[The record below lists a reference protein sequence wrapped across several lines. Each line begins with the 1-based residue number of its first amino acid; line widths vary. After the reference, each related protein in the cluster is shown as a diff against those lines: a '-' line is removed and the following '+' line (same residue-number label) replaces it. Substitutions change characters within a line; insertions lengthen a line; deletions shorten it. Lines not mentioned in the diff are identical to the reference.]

1 LKQQLDAGLAT
12 TKRRGKE
19 RGPAVA
25 VSGVVTPSRRQQHLQ
40 CARLPRACGKVYRSR
55 TMGCILQVEAC
66 APAHKQA
73 DTVHVPEKRRTHERR
88 RTSLVGVDHA
98 VDASARVYEGGGE
111 SLVACRCGGS
121 ESRRR
126 ERAEVALLI
135 FRVPLAPLAIPTAP
149 IAAVSTPAC
158 SIPAFSNPACS
169 TLSGV
174 RTANCMAR
182 RLFGRAPCPICA
194 ASVQPRG
201 VVLKHG
207 LAVEE
212 AEAQCESRAALL
224 A

>member
-19 RGPAVA
+19 CCPAVA
-25 VSGVVTPSRRQQHLQ
+25 VSGVVTPTRRQQHLQ
-40 CARLPRACGKVYRSR
+40 CARLPRTCGKVNRSR

-73 DTVHVPEKRRTHERR
+73 ETVNVPEKRRTHERR
-88 RTSLVGVDHA
+88 RTSLIGVDHA

-111 SLVACRCGGS
+111 SLVSCRCGGS

-135 FRVPLAPLAIPTAP
+135 FRVLLAPTAP
-149 IAAVSTPAC
+149 IAVSIPAC
-158 SIPAFSNPACS
+158 SIPAFSNSACS
-169 TLSGV
+169 TLSRV
-174 RTANCMAR
+174 RTANCLPR
-182 RLFGRAPCPICA
+182 RLFGRAPWPICA

>member
-1 LKQQLDAGLAT
+1 
-12 TKRRGKE
+12 
-19 RGPAVA
+19 
-25 VSGVVTPSRRQQHLQ
+25 
-40 CARLPRACGKVYRSR
+40 
-55 TMGCILQVEAC
+55 
-66 APAHKQA
+66 
-73 DTVHVPEKRRTHERR
+73 VHVPEKRRTHERR

-111 SLVACRCGGS
+111 SLVARRCGGS

-169 TLSGV
+169 TLGLGTFRYADGNAVYEGEYIAGQRESRV
-174 RTANCMAR
+174 RTANCLAR